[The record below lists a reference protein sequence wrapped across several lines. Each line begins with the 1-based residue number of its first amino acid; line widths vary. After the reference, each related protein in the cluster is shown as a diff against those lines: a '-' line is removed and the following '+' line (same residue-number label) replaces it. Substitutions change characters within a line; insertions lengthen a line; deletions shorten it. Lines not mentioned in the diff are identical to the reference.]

1 MTMTKTEFHIQTVGG
16 SFIESPSHW
25 PVLYWGGGVD
35 AGIKWLE
42 KIANDFTF
50 EGKCTEQ
57 KLDLNFHGKY
67 AY

>member
-1 MTMTKTEFHIQTVGG
+1 MTKKEFLIETVGG
-16 SFIESPSHW
+16 SFFEGYKSRE
-25 PVLYWGGGVD
+25 VLNWGSGVEH
-35 AGIKWLE
+35 GIKRLE

-50 EGKCTEQ
+50 EGRCTEQ